1 MTNNRVTYTRRKSY
15 NTRSN
20 KIRKI
25 RTPGGRLAAQ
35 YVKKREKGV
44 QPMMETKSKISGLKQ
59 LGNKEVGR
67 LTYTQRSIA
76 RPYGGVLTPKQ
87 LKERILKAF
96 LCSEVQQA
104 KALHYQM
111 MSAKNKKKN

>member
-1 MTNNRVTYTRRKSY
+1 MADRVTYTRRKSY
-15 NTRSN
+15 NTKSN
-20 KIRKI
+20 KIRKV

-44 QPMMETKSKISGLKQ
+44 QPMLETKSKLSFKQ
-59 LGNKEVGR
+59 LGNKENGR
-67 LTYTQRSIA
+67 TTYTKRHIS
-76 RPYGGVLTPKQ
+76 RPYSGALTPKQ

-104 KALHYQM
+104 
-111 MSAKNKKKN
+111 SE

>member
-1 MTNNRVTYTRRKSY
+1 MSSNRVHFTRRKSY
-15 NTRSN
+15 NTKSN

-35 YVKKREKGV
+35 YVKKREKAV
-44 QPMMETKSKISGLKQ
+44 QPMFETKSKLSGLKQ
-59 LGNKEVGR
+59 IGHHARSR
-67 LTYTQRSIA
+67 LTRTQRQIS

-96 LCSEVQQA
+96 LCSEVQIS
-104 KALHYQM
+104 KQM
-111 MSAKNKKKN
+111 AYERVNEKK